1 MSAADVVKR
10 ALLDAGGCAY
20 PIDLAAKIPWQVLV
34 EGLQEL
40 ETSGIAKRVGRP
52 LDPTKPFATTKWC
65 LAEGPRVEEPF
76 GVVVALVAN
85 PPVVDAVG
93 EVPPGVIGL
102 MDSLSTVVCSSER
115 SLRIMM
121 PYLGELLP
129 VAFMQCA
136 ARLRTLG
143 LLRVLAEDIDSNR
156 RALERLR
163 RFMPN
168 LEVKYATKI
177 DGKVKVRGV
186 HAKVIISDE
195 AQALVGTFNLT
206 QTHLLVNYDVG
217 LLVRGR
223 IVAVLAEVFDKL
235 WEVEGNER

>member
-1 MSAADVVKR
+1 MSATDVVKE

-34 EGLQEL
+34 EGLREL
-40 ETSGIAKRVGRP
+40 EERGIARRVGRP

-65 LAEGPRVEEPF
+65 LTEGPGTEEPL
-76 GVVVALVAN
+76 GVAIALIAN

-102 MDSLSTVVCSSER
+102 IDSLNTVVCSSER

-136 ARLRTLG
+136 ARLRTLR
-143 LLRVLAEDIDSNR
+143 LLRVLTEDIDSNR

-163 RFMPN
+163 RFVPN
-168 LEVKYATKI
+168 LEVKYATRI
-177 DGKVKVRGV
+177 SNRVKVKGV
-186 HAKVIISDE
+186 HAKVIITDE
-195 AQALVGTFNLT
+195 MQALVGTFNLT
-206 QTHLLVNYDVG
+206 QAHLLVNYDVG

-223 IVAVLAEVFDKL
+223 IVAVLTGIFDKL
-235 WEVEGNER
+235 WEEESEEQ